1 MNRPPIIQP
10 RRLSN
15 LGGSVKRIAG
25 LSPLGK
31 RAITAAGVLPIGA
44 GISALIGNNN
54 EEEAKRIAMAGGNIP
69 KDPIMSGAIKDAVM
83 ANSAPMDIQSELDSL
98 TDSLKQIPKEVKKKT
113 KEVKKNEIKEFD
125 DAKEFKKWIKR
136 NTKTDKGGNVSFI
149 QPMTKEEIGIGN
161 SPESNVLLYEVFK
174 EQTGRTGEAA
184 EAIATMDI
192 SDLQQ
197 NPYQQSSKAQFLED
211 IQLTRGQDVDI
222 ASTKATPFQQR
233 IKRNAQLG
241 GGLLSTIATAI
252 PKSTRIGALP
262 VGAAAGYLFGKGAE
276 AVVGGD
282 QPGYTIESSEENRA
296 KKYAEAQAG
305 MLPIDYNDPGKT
317 MSNYQNAKTLEE
329 MDYEEQQAATAQRM
343 AFRKPGGEWELT
355 PTPVTPLEVRKLS
368 DQGYEFA
375 PENMDDETFFRQA
388 TLAGRDLSG
397 PSAMEIE
404 EAALDNALTL
414 SKIEKN
420 YADMQA
426 DGTSPLMHKKAF
438 GIKLP
443 GMYSRNSNEGLEY
456 KVRLLENDQGETRLT
471 ADIDLAPVMS
481 EIYRAERYTEET
493 QKEIEDVRNLLGP
506 DTVGLAQRANDIIRS
521 MNALSGTSRGL
532 DVDIE
537 FQIDDDPQSPTFGQ
551 ELTNEF
557 GQPILTEESQKIA
570 AEVMSRWAKR
580 FTAQNITVL
589 LGESN
594 RTISDADRKRADD
607 IVNVLGTTTDMT
619 SAWLSLDELLH
630 IFEKPSQNANTALQA
645 LYAQAE
651 QSGYMDEVL
660 DIEKGLSNEIKRG
673 GSKLSVPQS
682 SRFKFQSVSASD
694 IPKDAI
700 IRTIDVAR
708 GS

>member
-10 RRLSN
+10 KRLSN
-15 LGGSVKRIAG
+15 LGGSVRRIAG
-25 LSPLGK
+25 LSPFGK
-31 RAITAAGVLPIGA
+31 KALAATSTLPIIGGIGA
-44 GISALIGNNN
+44 LVGNGEEDRKRRALA
-54 EEEAKRIAMAGGNIP
+54 ERNIP
-69 KDPIMSGAIKDAVM
+69 KDPIMSGAITDAIM

-98 TDSLKQIPKEVKKKT
+98 TDSLKQVPKEVKKKT

-136 NTKTDKGGNVSFI
+136 NTKTDKSGNVSFI

-192 SDLQQ
+192 SELQQ
-197 NPYQQSSKAQFLED
+197 NPVQESSKARLLQD
-211 IQLTRGQDVDI
+211 IQLLRGQDI
-222 ASTKATPFQQR
+222 PGQPASNFQKTANSITKG
-233 IKRNAQLG
+233 LG
-241 GGLLSTIATAI
+241 TAI
-252 PKSTRIGALP
+252 G
-262 VGAAAGYLFGKGAE
+262 VGASLTKKLGRNPYLAVPLGAAGYLAGDELGKNIFGSGSEK
-276 AVVGGD
+276 
-282 QPGYTIESSEENRA
+282 IESSEENRA
-296 KKYAEAQAG
+296 KKYAEAQAR

-317 MSNYQNAKTLEE
+317 MSNYQNAKTLAE

-368 DQGYEFA
+368 EQGYEFA
-375 PENMDDETFFRQA
+375 PENMEDETFFRQA
-388 TLAGRDLSG
+388 TLAGRDLRG

-426 DGTSPLMHKKAF
+426 DTGPSPFMHEKAF

-456 KVRLLENDQGETRLT
+456 QVRLLENEQGETRLT
-471 ADIDLAPVMS
+471 ADIDLAPVMA
-481 EIYRAERYTEET
+481 EIYRAENYTEET
-493 QKEIEDVRNLLGP
+493 QEEIEDIRNLLGP
-506 DTVGLAQRANDIIRS
+506 DTVGLAQRANDVIRGI
-521 MNALSGTSRGL
+521 NALSGTSRGL
-532 DVDIE
+532 DVE
-537 FQIDDDPQSPTFGQ
+537 IDFEYDEDGNVITD
-551 ELTNEF
+551 EF
-557 GQPILTEESQKIA
+557 GQPILDENSKKIA
-570 AEVMSRWAKR
+570 GEVMSRWAKR

-607 IVNVLGTTTDMT
+607 IVNVLGTFTDMT
-619 SAWLSLDELLH
+619 SAWISLDELLH

-673 GSKLSVPQS
+673 GSRLSVPQS
-682 SRFKFQSVSASD
+682 SRFKFESVSASD

-700 IRTIDVAR
+700 IRTIDVAG

>member
-10 RRLSN
+10 KRLSN
-15 LGGSVKRIAG
+15 LKRIVG
-25 LSPLGK
+25 LSPFGK
-31 RAITAAGVLPIGA
+31 KALAASTALPIIGGIGA
-44 GISALIGNNN
+44 LAGNG
-54 EEEAKRIAMAGGNIP
+54 EEDRKRRYAAERSDIP
-69 KDPIMSGAIKDAVM
+69 RDPIMSGAITDAII
-83 ANSAPMDIQSELDSL
+83 ANSAPTDIQSELDSL

-136 NTKTDKGGNVSFI
+136 NTKTDKSGNVSFI

-252 PKSTRIGALP
+252 PKRTRIGALP
-262 VGAAAGYLFGKGAE
+262 VGLAAGYLSGEAAE

-317 MSNYQNAKTLEE
+317 MSNYQNAKTLAE

-426 DGTSPLMHKKAF
+426 DTGPSPFMHEKSF

-456 KVRLLENDQGETRLT
+456 QVRLLENEQGETRLT

-481 EIYRAERYTEET
+481 EIYRAERYTEQT
-493 QKEIEDVRNLLGP
+493 QEEIENVRNLLGP

-532 DVDIE
+532 DVEIE

-619 SAWLSLDELLH
+619 SAWLALDELLH

-660 DIEKGLSNEIKRG
+660 DIEKGLSSEIKRG
-673 GSKLSVPQS
+673 GSRLAVPQS
-682 SRFKFQSVSASD
+682 SRLKFESVSASD

>member
-15 LGGSVKRIAG
+15 IAGSVKRIAG

-69 KDPIMSGAIKDAVM
+69 KDPIMSGAITDTIM
-83 ANSAPMDIQSELDSL
+83 ANSMPQDIQSELDSL
-98 TDSLKQIPKEVKKKT
+98 TNSLKSIPKEVKKKN

-136 NTKTDKGGNVSFI
+136 NTKTDEGGNVSFI

-161 SPESNVLLYEVFK
+161 TPESNVLLYEVFK

-192 SDLQQ
+192 SELQQ
-197 NPYQQSSKAQFLED
+197 NPFQESSKARLLQD
-211 IQLTRGQDVDI
+211 IQLMRGQDI
-222 ASTKATPFQQR
+222 PGQPASNFQKTANS
-233 IKRNAQLG
+233 ISKG
-241 GGLLSTIATAI
+241 IGTAI
-252 PKSTRIGALP
+252 G
-262 VGAAAGYLFGKGAE
+262 VGASLTKRLGRNPLLAVPLGVAGYL
-276 AVVGGD
+276 GGD
-282 QPGYTIESSEENRA
+282 ELGKTMFGSGSEKIESSEENRA

-317 MSNYQNAKTLEE
+317 MSNYQNAKTLAE
-329 MDYEEQQAATAQRM
+329 MDYEEQQASSAQRM
-343 AFRKPGGEWELT
+343 AFRRPGGDWELT
-355 PTPVTPLEVRKLS
+355 PTPVTALEIRKLS
-368 DQGYEFA
+368 EQGYEFG
-375 PENMDDETFFRQA
+375 PENMEDETFFRQA

-397 PSAMEIE
+397 PSSIEIE
-404 EAALDNALTL
+404 KAALDNALTM

-420 YADMQA
+420 YADMQE

-471 ADIDLAPVMS
+471 ADLDLAPVMS
-481 EIYRAERYTEET
+481 EIYRAERYTEAT
-493 QKEIEDVRNLLGP
+493 KDEIEGVRNLLGP
-506 DTVGLAQRANDIIRS
+506 DTVGLAQKTNTILRGVA
-521 MNALSGTSRGL
+521 ALEGTSRGL
-532 DVDIE
+532 DTEMEYEYDE
-537 FQIDDDPQSPTFGQ
+537 NGN
-551 ELTNEF
+551 ELLDEF
-557 GQPILTEESQKIA
+557 GQPILTEESKKIA
-570 AEVMSRWAKR
+570 AEILNRWAKR

-607 IVNVLGTTTDMT
+607 IVNVLGTFTDMT
-619 SAWLSLDELLH
+619 SAWISLDELLH

-660 DIEKGLSNEIKRG
+660 DIENRLSSEIKRG
-673 GSKLSVPQS
+673 GSRLAVPQS
-682 SRFKFQSVSASD
+682 SRLKFKSVNASD

-700 IRTIDVAR
+700 IRTIDVAG